1 MRWLRAL
8 FPGRRAPSLDP
19 SPPSLT
25 LPDPPCPRCPPGIP
39 EVLTPGQLLWVNL
52 VTDGLPATA
61 LGFNRPDR
69 DIMTVTPR
77 KWVRG
82 GAGRHTLNAPCH
94 TTSLHPS
101 LPPPPTPPLQGER
114 AIVDVSVPP
123 APPPSL
129 WSELA

>member
-1 MRWLRAL
+1 MTT
-8 FPGRRAPSLDP
+8 FPADP
-19 SPPSLT
+19 PLAPSLT
-25 LPDPPCPRCPPGIP
+25 LPDPPCPLCPPGIP
-39 EVLTPGQLLWVNL
+39 EVLTPVQLLWVNL

-101 LPPPPTPPLQGER
+101 LPPPQHRPCRVNEPLWTFLSPPHHLPPCG
-114 AIVDVSVPP
+114 VS
-123 APPPSL
+123 
-129 WSELA
+129 